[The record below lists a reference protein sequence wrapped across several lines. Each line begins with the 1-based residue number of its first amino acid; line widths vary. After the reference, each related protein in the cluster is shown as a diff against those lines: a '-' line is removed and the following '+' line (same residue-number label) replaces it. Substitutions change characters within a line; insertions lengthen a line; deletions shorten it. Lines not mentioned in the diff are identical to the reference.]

1 MEVCI
6 VTDINRPDPNLINE
20 YIYSTKEVAEK
31 IGIKDVTVRK
41 YSQALEKHGYQIFKD
56 GNDRKFYER
65 DIEVLKRLSA
75 GVFENNKKL
84 KLEDAARFFAKQQ
97 LKESKGNISPA
108 NTGVSSPNMN
118 KGVSDGD
125 TNVLGDDTEGNKGL
139 TQKNQLAVHTE
150 EIEIVEEIK
159 KEYMLQREMFSKLQ
173 TVMIQSIERENR
185 KDELIEKQTSFM
197 REQQEKIDSSIAREV
212 IKEQVIEE
220 QKKVI
225 EEQQKVMSEM
235 AAVLEANSKQLR
247 GNQKALEANTDI
259 MYETRKE
266 RQHRDKKLEDE
277 KIESLEKPSFFKR
290 MFGKS

>member
-1 MEVCI
+1 M
-6 VTDINRPDPNLINE
+6 TDINRPDPNLINE

-84 KLEDAARFFAKQQ
+84 KLEDAARFFANQQ
-97 LKESKGNISPA
+97 LKESKGNISPT
-108 NTGVSSPNMN
+108 NTGVSSPDMN
-118 KGVSDGD
+118 KGVSEGD
-125 TNVLGDDTEGNKGL
+125 MNVLGGDTEGDKGL
-139 TQKNQLAVHTE
+139 TQKNGLAVHTE

-197 REQQEKIDSSIAREV
+197 REQQEKIDSSVTREI

-220 QKKVI
+220 QRKII

-266 RQHRDKKLEDE
+266 RQKHDKQLENE